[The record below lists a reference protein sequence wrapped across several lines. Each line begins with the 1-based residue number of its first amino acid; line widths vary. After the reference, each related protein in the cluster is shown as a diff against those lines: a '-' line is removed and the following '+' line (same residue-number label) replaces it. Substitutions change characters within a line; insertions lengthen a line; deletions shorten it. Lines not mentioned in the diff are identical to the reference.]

1 MITSS
6 LNILCNL
13 EISQHI
19 TTSSSIYHFLFM
31 NQVDTITITITT
43 TTFFFPYLVMTTSP
57 PPHLFS
63 PHLLLLFCPSSSR
76 HAIWATMLLH
86 VTLPLHMAGP

>member
-1 MITSS
+1 VIWKYPNKSP
-6 LNILCNL
+6 LP
-13 EISQHI
+13 
-19 TTSSSIYHFLFM
+19 HFLFM
-31 NQVDTITITITT
+31 NQVDTITITT
-43 TTFFFPYLVMTTSP
+43 TTFFFIYLVMTSS

-76 HAIWATMLLH
+76 HAIWATMHLH